1 MNVTHQVVVDTFSQE
16 AARILATLIGVV
28 KDFELAEDA
37 LQDALLVALERWP
50 LDGIPRNPGAWITT
64 VARRKAIDR
73 LRRAHTLAQKQTL
86 LYTLIEQEEQRGTEE
101 METAS
106 FPDERLKLM
115 FTCCHPALAL
125 QAQIALTLHV
135 LGGIATPEIAS
146 AFLVPVPTMAQRL
159 VRAKRKI
166 RDAGIPYRVPEAHLL
181 DERVEAVLH
190 VLYLIFNEGYAAT
203 TGQELIKKD
212 LCDEAIR
219 LTRLLI
225 MLLKEESLL
234 DEIPEALGLH
244 ALMLLHNSRRR
255 ARVGPAGELIL
266 LEEQNRSLWNQ
277 REIEE
282 GLITL
287 EQALQMKRVGPY
299 QIQAAIS
306 ALHAQAKR
314 ADETD
319 WVQIAA
325 LYKELMKIAPSPVV
339 ELNRAVAVAMA
350 DGPLQGL
357 VLLDQPTL
365 GQALDEYYLFHS
377 ARADLLRRIGRLD
390 EASKSYSRAL
400 DLCSNT
406 PERAFLMRRL
416 SEVSS
421 TTP

>member
-1 MNVTHQVVVDTFSQE
+1 MDVTHQVVVDTFSQE
-16 AARILATLIGVV
+16 AARILATLFGVV
-28 KDFELAEDA
+28 RDFELAEDI

-50 LDGIPRNPGAWITT
+50 LDGVPHNPGAWITT

-73 LRRAHTLAQKQTL
+73 LRRNSTLAHKQTL
-86 LYTLIEQEEQRGTEE
+86 LQVVLEQEEQRRIEAMDT
-101 METAS
+101 TS

-125 QAQIALTLHV
+125 PAQVALTLHV
-135 LGGIATPEIAS
+135 LGRISTPEIAS

-181 DERVEAVLH
+181 EERVGAVLH

-203 TGQELIKKD
+203 SGNELIKKE

-219 LTRLLI
+219 LTRLLV
-225 MLLKEESLL
+225 MLLTKEALSEP
-234 DEIPEALGLH
+234 IPEALGLH

-255 ARVGPAGELIL
+255 ARVGSGGELIL
-266 LEEQNRSLWNQ
+266 LEEQDRSLWDQ

-282 GLITL
+282 GLIIL
-287 EQALQMKRVGPY
+287 EQALQMKRVGSY

-314 ADETD
+314 PDETD

-325 LYKELMKIAPSPVV
+325 LYKELMRLAPSPVV
-339 ELNRAVAVAMA
+339 ELNRAVAIAMA

-357 VLLDQPTL
+357 VLLDQPAL
-365 GQALDEYYLFHS
+365 RKALDEYYLFHS

-390 EASKSYSRAL
+390 EAHKSYTRAL
-400 DLCSNT
+400 DLCGSV
-406 PERAFLMRRL
+406 PDRAFLMRRL
-416 SEVSS
+416 REISS
-421 TTP
+421 TK

>member
-1 MNVTHQVVVDTFSQE
+1 MDVTHQVVVDTFSQE
-16 AARILATLIGVV
+16 AARILATLFGVV
-28 KDFELAEDA
+28 RDFELAEDI

-50 LDGIPRNPGAWITT
+50 LDGVPHNPGAWITT

-73 LRRAHTLAQKQTL
+73 LRRNNNLAHKQTL
-86 LYTLIEQEEQRGTEE
+86 LQVLLEQEEQRGIEAMDT
-101 METAS
+101 TS

-125 QAQIALTLHV
+125 PAQVALTLHV
-135 LGGIATPEIAS
+135 LGRISTPEIAS

-181 DERVEAVLH
+181 GERVGAVLH

-203 TGQELIKKD
+203 SGNELIKKE

-219 LTRLLI
+219 LTRLLV
-225 MLLKEESLL
+225 MLLTEEALS
-234 DEIPEALGLH
+234 EPIPEALGLH

-255 ARVGPAGELIL
+255 ARVGSEGELIL
-266 LEEQNRSLWNQ
+266 LEEQDRSLWDQ

-287 EQALQMKRVGPY
+287 EQALQMKCVGPY

-314 ADETD
+314 PDETD

-325 LYKELMKIAPSPVV
+325 LYKELMRLAPSPVV
-339 ELNRAVAVAMA
+339 ELNRAVAIAMA

-357 VLLDQPTL
+357 VLLDQPAL
-365 GQALDEYYLFHS
+365 RKALDEYYLFHS

-390 EASKSYSRAL
+390 EAHKSYTRAL
-400 DLCSNT
+400 DLCGSG
-406 PERAFLMRRL
+406 PDRAFLMRRL
-416 SEVSS
+416 REISS
-421 TTP
+421 AK